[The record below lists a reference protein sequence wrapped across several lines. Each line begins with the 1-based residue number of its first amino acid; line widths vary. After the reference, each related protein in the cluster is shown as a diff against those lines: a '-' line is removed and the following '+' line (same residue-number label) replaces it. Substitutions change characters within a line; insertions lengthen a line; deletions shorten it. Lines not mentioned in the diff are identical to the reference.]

1 MYSKKLLEL
10 FRNPHNVGILQSA
23 SGVGIYEDE
32 KTHEI
37 FKLYIKIENETI
49 VDASFKVYSGV
60 AGIAVMSVLTDMLKN
75 KSLEDAQKLQ
85 EKELLVELASFETGK
100 RYLLKDALS
109 SVKLAVE
116 DYEKKLEKES
126 KKKKK

>member
-1 MYSKKLLEL
+1 MYSKKVLEL

-32 KTHEI
+32 NTHEI

-49 VDASFKVYSGV
+49 IDASYKVYSGI
-60 AGIAVMSVLTDMLKN
+60 AGIAVMSVLSDLLKN
-75 KSLEDAQKLQ
+75 KSLEDAQKLE
-85 EKELLVELASFETGK
+85 EKQLLEEVGSLGAE
-100 RYLLKDALS
+100 RQYLLADALG

-116 DYEKKLEKES
+116 DYQKKLEKEA
-126 KKKKK
+126 KKKK